1 MKEIC
6 INIAG
11 CNSLGDTLCATP
23 IVRKISK
30 SYNRKVHVISK
41 HPDLFKNSPYV
52 NRNIP
57 YTDEE
62 FDRVNKEYEVMSTF
76 DVSYKDNGVCNKHN
90 VMDIRQLHAIN
101 LGFMLTKD
109 EMTLDYIPN
118 EDVTL
123 PHLPNKYVL
132 IHPVQNWNSRTW
144 PAKNWQMLTQLL
156 NEKGISVISIGKNSS
171 ELGGSNVDKPV
182 FDFPIKL
189 GYNLM
194 NQTSLDQTWHLINN
208 SMCFVTMDSGLLH
221 LAGTTDAEIIQLGSS
236 INPEFRTPY
245 RNGSQEYK
253 YHYVRGGCGLNC
265 ASDMKYGVREWGSIQ
280 GIPSLVNCLERKK
293 TFECHPSVLHVY
305 NKIIEIIDKNKNYHN
320 IF

>member
-52 NRNIP
+52 DRNIP

-156 NEKGISVISIGKNSS
+156 NEKGVLVISIGKNSS

-182 FDFPIKL
+182 FDFQIKL
-189 GYNLM
+189 GHNLM

-245 RNGSQEYK
+245 RHGSQQYK
-253 YHYVRGGCGLNC
+253 YHYVNGGCGLHC
-265 ASDMKYGVREWGSIQ
+265 ASDMKYGVQEWGSIQ
-280 GIPSLVNCLERKK
+280 GIPSLVNCLERKE

>member
-11 CNSLGDTLCATP
+11 CNALGDTLCATP

-52 NRNIP
+52 DRNIP

-62 FDRVNKEYEVMSTF
+62 FDRVNKEYEIFSTF
-76 DVSYKDNGVCNKHN
+76 DISYKENGVCNKHN
-90 VMDIRQLHAIN
+90 TMDIRQFHAIN
-101 LGFMLTKD
+101 LGFMLTKN
-109 EMTLDYIPN
+109 EMTLDYFPN
-118 EDVTL
+118 DVSL
-123 PHLPNKYVL
+123 PDLPKKYVL
-132 IHPVQNWNSRTW
+132 IHPVQNWDSRTW
-144 PAKNWQMLTQLL
+144 PIKNWQMLTQLL
-156 NEKGISVISIGKNSS
+156 NEKGIYVISVGKDSS

-194 NQTSLDQTWHLINN
+194 NQTSIDQTWHLINN
-208 SMCFVTMDSGLLH
+208 SSCFVTMDSGLLH
-221 LAGTTDAEIIQLGSS
+221 LAGTTDSEILQLGSS
-236 INPEFRTPY
+236 IDPEFRSPY

-253 YHYVRGGCGLNC
+253 YHYVSGGCGLHC

-280 GIPSLVNCLERKK
+280 GIPSLVKCLERKE
-293 TFECHPSVLHVY
+293 TFECHPNILSVY
-305 NKIIEIIDKNKNYHN
+305 NKILEIV
-320 IF
+320 

>member
-52 NRNIP
+52 DRNIP

-189 GYNLM
+189 GHNLM
-194 NQTSLDQTWHLINN
+194 NQTSLDQTWHLMNN
-208 SMCFVTMDSGLLH
+208 CSCFITMDSGLLH
-221 LAGTTDAEIIQLGSS
+221 LAGTTDCEIIQLGSS
-236 INPEFRTPY
+236 IDPEFRSPY
-245 RNGSQEYK
+245 RHGSQQYK
-253 YHYVRGGCGLNC
+253 YHYVNGGCGLHC
-265 ASDMKYGVREWGSIQ
+265 ASDMKHGVREWGSIQ
-280 GIPSLVNCLERKK
+280 GIPSLVNCLENKK
-293 TFECHPSVLHVY
+293 SFECHPSVLQVY
-305 NKIIEIIDKNKNYHN
+305 LKILEIVS
-320 IF
+320 

>member
-52 NRNIP
+52 DRNIP

-156 NEKGISVISIGKNSS
+156 NEKGVSVISIGKNSS

-194 NQTSLDQTWHLINN
+194 NQTSLDQTWHLMNN
-208 SMCFVTMDSGLLH
+208 CSCFITMDSGLLH
-221 LAGTTDAEIIQLGSS
+221 LAGTTDCEIIQLGSS
-236 INPEFRTPY
+236 INPEFRSPY
-245 RNGSQEYK
+245 RHGSQQYK
-253 YHYVRGGCGLNC
+253 YHYVNGGCGLHC
-265 ASDMKYGVREWGSIQ
+265 ASDMKHGVREWGSIQ
-280 GIPSLVNCLERKK
+280 GIPSLVNCLENKK
-293 TFECHPSVLHVY
+293 SFECHPSVLQVY
-305 NKIIEIIDKNKNYHN
+305 LKILEIVS
-320 IF
+320 

>member
-1 MKEIC
+1 
-6 INIAG
+6 
-11 CNSLGDTLCATP
+11 
-23 IVRKISK
+23 
-30 SYNRKVHVISK
+30 
-41 HPDLFKNSPYV
+41 
-52 NRNIP
+52 
-57 YTDEE
+57 
-62 FDRVNKEYEVMSTF
+62 
-76 DVSYKDNGVCNKHN
+76 
-90 VMDIRQLHAIN
+90 
-101 LGFMLTKD
+101 
-109 EMTLDYIPN
+109 LDYIPN

-265 ASDMKYGVREWGSIQ
+265 ASDMKYGVQEWGSIQ
-280 GIPSLVNCLERKK
+280 GIPSLVNCLERKE

>member
-52 NRNIP
+52 DRNIP

-156 NEKGISVISIGKNSS
+156 NEKGVLVISIGKNSS

-194 NQTSLDQTWHLINN
+194 NQTSLDQTWHLMNN
-208 SMCFVTMDSGLLH
+208 CSCFITMDSGLLH
-221 LAGTTDAEIIQLGSS
+221 LAGTTDCEIIQLGSS
-236 INPEFRTPY
+236 INPEFRSPY
-245 RNGSQEYK
+245 RHGSQQYK
-253 YHYVRGGCGLNC
+253 YHYVNGGCGLHC
-265 ASDMKYGVREWGSIQ
+265 ASDMKHGVREWGSIQ
-280 GIPSLVNCLERKK
+280 GIPSLVNCLENKK
-293 TFECHPSVLHVY
+293 SFECHPSVLQVY
-305 NKIIEIIDKNKNYHN
+305 LKVLEIVS
-320 IF
+320 

>member
-52 NRNIP
+52 DRNIP

-156 NEKGISVISIGKNSS
+156 NEKGVLVISIGKNSS

-194 NQTSLDQTWHLINN
+194 NQTSLDQTWHLMNN
-208 SMCFVTMDSGLLH
+208 CSCFITMDSGLLH
-221 LAGTTDAEIIQLGSS
+221 LAGTTDCEIIQLGSS
-236 INPEFRTPY
+236 INPEFRSPY
-245 RNGSQEYK
+245 RHGSQQYK
-253 YHYVRGGCGLNC
+253 YHYVNGGCGLHC
-265 ASDMKYGVREWGSIQ
+265 ASDMKHGVREWGSIQ
-280 GIPSLVNCLERKK
+280 GIPSLVNCLENKK
-293 TFECHPSVLHVY
+293 SFECHPSVLQVY
-305 NKIIEIIDKNKNYHN
+305 LKILEIVS
-320 IF
+320 